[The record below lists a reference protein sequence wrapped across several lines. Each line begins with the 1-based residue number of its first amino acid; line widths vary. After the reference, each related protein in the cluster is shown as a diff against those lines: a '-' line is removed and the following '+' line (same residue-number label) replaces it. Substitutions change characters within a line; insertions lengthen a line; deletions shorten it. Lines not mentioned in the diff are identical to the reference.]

1 MLKDLLLRNRSYRRF
16 HADKAISEEQLT
28 ELVELTRYC
37 GCVANLQPLR
47 YLLSVD
53 KERNDRIFNYLGWA
67 GYLKDW
73 KGPAEN
79 ERPSGYIVIIGDKTI
94 SDRFDG
100 DSGIAAQSILLGAV
114 EKGLGGCMIGSIQKQ
129 KFREEFKIPTR
140 FEIVMVIALGYPA
153 EEVRLVD
160 KEESG
165 DIKYWRDESGVH
177 YVPKRTMDHL
187 VLSWIN

>member
-1 MLKDLLLRNRSYRRF
+1 
-16 HADKAISEEQLT
+16 
-28 ELVELTRYC
+28 
-37 GCVANLQPLR
+37 
-47 YLLSVD
+47 
-53 KERNDRIFNYLGWA
+53 
-67 GYLKDW
+67 
-73 KGPAEN
+73 
-79 ERPSGYIVIIGDKTI
+79 
-94 SDRFDG
+94 
-100 DSGIAAQSILLGAV
+100 
-114 EKGLGGCMIGSIQKQ
+114 MIGSIQKQ